1 MALRAVL
8 YGALLPLVLS
18 DSHWPAQADFAPL
31 VPVAAFR
38 SGVEVPSA
46 TAGLWRLTDKD
57 AGPEGSRVHL
67 ADPEGALKV
76 TFRLPTDLPRLGA
89 IALVGQGSVRISYVD
104 DAGGVVA
111 ATAALGPA
119 GSFGHTHP
127 IPRDRRVMEVTLS
140 GDPADPSAFLTDVR
154 LLSLSLS
161 EESQPKW
168 LTQASGPTLE
178 GSSPISDSIES
189 WGPDI
194 ENPAKAPGA
203 SADPTG
209 DTCVCVGPSANLPL
223 GNSCGEWD
231 ADCKGSGG
239 WCYVRYGACADGVN
253 STKFP
258 WQWSCTPCRASPSPA
273 AIAAPL
279 SPSPPLPSPKPPL
292 PAGPSPTP
300 AATPASPS
308 PAAPD
313 HATEDAPAVVPEKCP
328 DASSPAPSPAPCP
341 TSSCGLLTVIAL
353 VGGFVGGIAATYGV
367 IRRCR
372 PSFLAP
378 RARHLY
384 AFDSNDTP

>member
-1 MALRAVL
+1 MSTW
-8 YGALLPLVLS
+8 G
-18 DSHWPAQADFAPL
+18 
-31 VPVAAFR
+31 
-38 SGVEVPSA
+38 
-46 TAGLWRLTDKD
+46 
-57 AGPEGSRVHL
+57 
-67 ADPEGALKV
+67 DPEGALKV

-89 IALVGQGSVRISYVD
+89 IALVGEGSVRISYVD

-119 GSFGHTHP
+119 GGFGHTHP
-127 IPRDRRVMEVTLS
+127 IPGDRRVTEVSLS
-140 GDPADPSAFLTDVR
+140 GEPADPGVFLTDVR

-161 EESQPKW
+161 EEPQPKW

-178 GSSPISDSIES
+178 GSSPFSDSIES

-194 ENPAKAPGA
+194 ENPAKAPEA

-279 SPSPPLPSPKPPL
+279 FPSPPLP
-292 PAGPSPTP
+292 
-300 AATPASPS
+300 
-308 PAAPD
+308 
-313 HATEDAPAVVPEKCP
+313 
-328 DASSPAPSPAPCP
+328 SPAPSPAPCP
-341 TSSCGLLTVIAL
+341 TSSCGLLILIAL
-353 VGGFVGGIAATYGV
+353 VGGFVGGVAATYGV